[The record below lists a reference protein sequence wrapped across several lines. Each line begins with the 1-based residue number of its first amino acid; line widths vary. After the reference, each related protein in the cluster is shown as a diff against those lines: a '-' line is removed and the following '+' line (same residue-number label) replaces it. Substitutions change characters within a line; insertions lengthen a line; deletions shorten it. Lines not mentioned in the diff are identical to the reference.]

1 MFERML
7 VGGIENRITVGIL
20 SFVAMMV
27 ILGWAAIN
35 EGGRMQAFEQME
47 AARSIEQGAKLF
59 ASNCTRCHGTDGRGT
74 VLAPGL
80 NNPQLF
86 GHDFFPDITQAVKDL
101 SAERSAL
108 AAEKSDL
115 TGERDNPDTSD
126 ARREE
131 IAARLTEVD
140 ARTAELQTEIEA
152 KNIERE
158 TQVQQAVDKG
168 YNPAEFSRLEQLKWV
183 GTHESF
189 VLTTLI
195 HGRPI
200 SAGYWPE
207 AMPAW
212 SQRAGGPLRDD
223 QLEDLVAYIENW
235 DKGEDWT
242 LDDLFAVNRF
252 AITPVDPSLYAGIDL
267 PDAIGT
273 DVDAIVEQVAQMT
286 GDPARGEVLYHNQAR
301 SELNQLLGCSTCHLQ
316 ETNGAGPMAN
326 GTFARIQNERLTL
339 PEFAGYAPEKY
350 LVESIVNPAKFVV
363 SGFAEVMSANQF
375 GTKLSLQDI
384 ADLIAYLETLQ

>member
-7 VGGIENRITVGIL
+7 VGGIENRVTVGVL

-27 ILGWAAIN
+27 VLGWAAIN

-47 AARSIEQGAKLF
+47 EARSIEQGAKLF
-59 ASNCTRCHGTDGRGT
+59 SSNCTSCHGTDGRGT
-74 VLAPGL
+74 ALAPGL

-86 GHDFFPDITQAVKDL
+86 GHDFFPEVTEAVKALTTERNTL
-101 SAERSAL
+101 SAEKAT
-108 AAEKSDL
+108 L
-115 TGERDNPDTSD
+115 TTERDNPDTTE
-126 ARREE
+126 ARKQE
-131 IAARLTEVD
+131 IATRLTEIDTRV
-140 ARTAELQTEIEA
+140 TAIDGEVSAQ
-152 KNIERE
+152 NIARE
-158 TQVQQAVDKG
+158 TQVQQAVDRG
-168 YNPAEFSRLEQLKWV
+168 YNPSQFSRLEQLKWI

-200 SAGYWPE
+200 SINYWPQ

-223 QLEDLVAYIENW
+223 QLEDIVAYVENW
-235 DKGEDWT
+235 DKGDGWT

-273 DVDAIVEQVAQMT
+273 DVDAIVEQVAQLT
-286 GDPARGEVLYHNQAR
+286 GDPARGDQLYHAAAR
-301 SELNQLLGCSTCHLQ
+301 SQLNVSLGCSTCHLQ
-316 ETNGAGPMAN
+316 DANGAGPMAN
-326 GTFARIQNERLTL
+326 TTFARVQNERLTL
-339 PEFAGYAPEKY
+339 PEFAGYTPEKY
-350 LVESIVNPAKFVV
+350 FVESIVNPGKFIVP
-363 SGFAEVMSANQF
+363 GFTDAMSVNQF
-375 GTKLSLQDI
+375 GTKLSAQDI
-384 ADLIAYLETLQ
+384 ADLIAYLETLN